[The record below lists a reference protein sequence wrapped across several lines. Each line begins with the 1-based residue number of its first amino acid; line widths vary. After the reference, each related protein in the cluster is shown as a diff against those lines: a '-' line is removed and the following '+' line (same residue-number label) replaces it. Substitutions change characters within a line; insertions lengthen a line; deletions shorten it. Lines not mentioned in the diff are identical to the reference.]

1 MGTAAKPESDAPCAF
16 TYEAHESRTVLP
28 NGVRLSVAAGGTF
41 RVEGDALTVKELTI
55 ECSGG
60 GAIENVDFA
69 SEGTLN
75 FVNFPAE
82 GGAARFSL
90 TRVANFDRVGGWE
103 VKIDGKVRRNRAV
116 SVDGSTIRLV
126 PRGTMLVVR

>member
-1 MGTAAKPESDAPCAF
+1 M
-16 TYEAHESRTVLP
+16 
-28 NGVRLSVAAGGTF
+28 
-41 RVEGDALTVKELTI
+41 EGDALTVKELTI
-55 ECSGG
+55 DCANGG